1 MEEEI
6 IQNDPNLLYQKEK
19 ENYEKILKVVNFR
32 I

>member
-19 ENYEKILKVVNFR
+19 ENYEIEIN
-32 I
+32 